1 MALRFRARLPRRL
14 VAHRPRSFVAGMAS
28 LLLAAFYPSECVPA
42 QRRAVSWYARAVYR
56 LGAVGTAAVL
66 LTGCATHP
74 APQTAPFPNPPPRPP
89 VPIQATPVRPPGPRP
104 SPAG

>member
-56 LGAVGTAAVL
+56 LGAGGTAAVL
-66 LTGCATHP
+66 LPGSAAHP
-74 APQTAPFPNPPPRPP
+74 ARQTGRFPDTTPGAPATTH
-89 VPIQATPVRPPGPRP
+89 ATPVRP
-104 SPAG
+104 

>member
-56 LGAVGTAAVL
+56 LGAGVTAAIL
-66 LTGCATHP
+66 LPGCATH
-74 APQTAPFPNPPPRPP
+74 AARQTLPVPETPPRAPGTS
-89 VPIQATPVRPPGPRP
+89 AGPPGRAARP
-104 SPAG
+104 